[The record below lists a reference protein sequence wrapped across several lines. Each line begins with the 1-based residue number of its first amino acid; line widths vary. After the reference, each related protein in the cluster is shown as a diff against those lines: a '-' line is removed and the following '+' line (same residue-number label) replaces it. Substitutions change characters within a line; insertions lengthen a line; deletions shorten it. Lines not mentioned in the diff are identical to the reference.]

1 MKTFSLGI
9 ITQDFL
15 RSRLKFHYPICLKF
29 HFLKTKSTLTQ
40 ECKDSKHFSF
50 NLYLKPQTAYY
61 ILCNTTY
68 VARLSES
75 FKNLHSTSPPI
86 PLVNGDALRY
96 SSALLLSESW
106 RRMHS
111 ITQLPSAMYCNTSVH
126 YESHLLMEPTLR
138 AGQIQKTSSSIR
150 SSHPITD
157 LDQSLEPG

>member
-29 HFLKTKSTLTQ
+29 HFLKTKSTSTQ

-86 PLVNGDALRY
+86 PPVMHFAILQRY
-96 SSALLLSESW
+96 SSQNPGEEC
-106 RRMHS
+106 
-111 ITQLPSAMYCNTSVH
+111 IQLPNCHRQCIVILQFIMNRTC
-126 YESHLLMEPTLR
+126 
-138 AGQIQKTSSSIR
+138 
-150 SSHPITD
+150 
-157 LDQSLEPG
+157 

>member
-1 MKTFSLGI
+1 MQRFKTLQFQSLFEASNSI
-9 ITQDFL
+9 LHIMQYNICRKTQ
-15 RSRLKFHYPICLKF
+15 
-29 HFLKTKSTLTQ
+29 Q
-40 ECKDSKHFSF
+40 
-50 NLYLKPQTAYY
+50 
-61 ILCNTTY
+61 
-68 VARLSES
+68 S